1 MRAQHGAEEH
11 VHLSCQLR
19 AALRPRT
26 PEDGLL
32 SVGLATTV
40 TLLFPPPGGGGL
52 SLMTSFCLCGRH
64 CGDQSVV

>member
-40 TLLFPPPGGGGL
+40 TLLFPPPRWGRALPDDQLL
-52 SLMTSFCLCGRH
+52 SLWTSLR
-64 CGDQSVV
+64 